1 MLHVKFLLFSLLLVE
16 IKKKKLFSIT
26 GTKDIY
32 LNSPLEFLPDERE
45 SVSIAASCN
54 DLLFCRAK
62 HSIVYL
68 TRIIIIY
75 VRNPFTMQ
83 RLLLPPAPVRKEKKN
98 TDSACSFSDSFVSQ
112 IIKDQ
117 ARTTI

>member
-16 IKKKKLFSIT
+16 IKKKLFTIT

-62 HSIVYL
+62 HSIVCF
-68 TRIIIIY
+68 TRILIIY

-83 RLLLPPAPVRKEKKN
+83 RLLLPPAPVRKEKKI
-98 TDSACSFSDSFVSQ
+98 Q
-112 IIKDQ
+112 IRLALFRI
-117 ARTTI
+117 RL